1 MGKIKQIFEEHWDQF
16 VAEHP
21 EMIRISVHKEVERML
36 NCGKFENGW
45 TVYTCPQCTSEVL
58 VPFTCK
64 SRFCSSCGKLYRDK
78 WAEKLESRLINAPH
92 KHLVFTIPAELRI
105 YFRKNRGML
114 KDLSDRAAKV
124 LKETIYQMNQTQRF
138 ETGIISVIHTFGRD
152 LKWNPHVHIIM
163 SLRCLGV
170 TEDRT
175 LKYLNY
181 KKLRY
186 FWQKELLDLMKESFP
201 TRWMRSLINKL
212 YKQKEN
218 GFYVYAKG
226 EITDLQ
232 IVSKYL
238 ARYAGR
244 PAIAE
249 SRIVAYDGKTVTF
262 KYTPHGQSQEV
273 QESIS
278 AMEFIQ
284 RLIIHIPN
292 THFKMIRNYGIYSR
306 NNLRARR
313 IERRLISKEKYARL
327 KKMKTWQFRMMLEYD
342 KNPLKCECGAL
353 MKKSDIVVPEKR
365 RNQERYRWE
374 GRNAG

>member
-16 VAEHP
+16 VAENP

-45 TVYTCPQCTSEVL
+45 TVYTCAQCTSEVL

-201 TRWMRSLINKL
+201 TGWMRSLINKL

-284 RLIIHIPN
+284 RLIIHIPD